1 MTNKGERVARF
12 LDDCAALLD
21 EYTSAFPRPG
31 SDGVAAMDFADRTLW
46 LAKDHGLRTI
56 RGMNRLLRDGE
67 ENAVLTCAL
76 LRPFYEL
83 SVRLLWASR
92 EVDGWQRLEF
102 YFEDETR
109 RWENA
114 CKDSRD
120 ARLVKLG
127 GDLLHRRQ
135 EREGNKW
142 RDASGNAI
150 KPAPRNMDQV
160 INEVTKHDPSNGL
173 AIKENAGP
181 VMYTVFYRVICG
193 PSHGHV
199 EALTGARDAMY
210 LNCAGLGTCLAVGT
224 LLAAFIRRTSQ
235 SPETDV
241 REMLSR
247 CLRMQLAFGNGL

>member
-1 MTNKGERVARF
+1 MTNEGKKVAQF

-21 EYTSAFPRPG
+21 DYSKTFPGPG
-31 SDGVAAMDFADRTLW
+31 SDGGAAMDFADQTLW

-67 ENAVLTCAL
+67 GNAALACAL

-92 EVDGWQRLEF
+92 EVDGWRRLEF
-102 YFEDETR
+102 YFANETR

-127 GDLLHRRQ
+127 GNLLQRRQ
-135 EREGNKW
+135 EREAKKW
-142 RDASGNAI
+142 KDASGNTI
-150 KPAPRNMDQV
+150 QPAPRN
-160 INEVTKHDPSNGL
+160 IERIISEVTKHDPSNGL
-173 AIKENAGP
+173 AIKENAGR
-181 VMYTVFYRVICG
+181 VIYTVFYRVICG
-193 PSHGHV
+193 PTHGHI
-199 EALTGARDAMY
+199 EALTGARDTMY
-210 LNCAGLGTCLAVGT
+210 LSCAGLGTCLAVQS
-224 LLAAFIRRTSQ
+224 LLAGFIHHTSQ

-241 REMLSR
+241 REL
-247 CLRMQLAFGNGL
+247 GTV